1 MQNTQSKRGF
11 TLIELLV
18 VIAIIGIL
26 LAVLLPALARARATA
41 KSTRDATQVKQI
53 HAGWLSFAVQNEGR
67 LPTPGLKK
75 RLPVNGQ
82 IIMGRGAEDITQNNH
97 AFMHSLCVMENLYP
111 PDLQVS
117 SAEISPSVSTMT
129 FYEWDRKNPA
139 VNVYWDDRMR
149 ADLSA
154 VSHISYASMP
164 IAGPRKAKQW
174 NNSAD
179 SSFAIL
185 GMRGPKDGDIAQMIN
200 SKTSEMH
207 GPPREWQGP
216 IGYNDNSVVFEKSFF
231 PEKLKRVGANND
243 FDNLF
248 KNDGGSQTAAH
259 QGDDVWLY
267 LVKSMSGDGTTVTI
281 PSDNW
286 D

>member
-97 AFMHSLCVMENLYP
+97 ANMHSLCVMENLYP
-111 PDLQVS
+111 ADLQVS

-139 VNVYWDDRMR
+139 ANVYWDDRMR

>member
-1 MQNTQSKRGF
+1 
-11 TLIELLV
+11 
-18 VIAIIGIL
+18 
-26 LAVLLPALARARATA
+26 
-41 KSTRDATQVKQI
+41 
-53 HAGWLSFAVQNEGR
+53 
-67 LPTPGLKK
+67 
-75 RLPVNGQ
+75 
-82 IIMGRGAEDITQNNH
+82 
-97 AFMHSLCVMENLYP
+97 
-111 PDLQVS
+111 VS

-139 VNVYWDDRMR
+139 ANVYWDDRMR

>member
-53 HAGWLSFAVQNEGR
+53 HAGWLAWAVQNEGR

-111 PDLQVS
+111 ADLQVS

-139 VNVYWDDRMR
+139 ANVYWDDRMR

-231 PEKLKRVGANND
+231 PEKLKRVGPNND

>member
-1 MQNTQSKRGF
+1 MQHTQSKRGF
-11 TLIELLV
+11 TLVELLV

-53 HAGWLSFAVQNEGR
+53 HAGWLAWAVQNEGR

-97 AFMHSLCVMENLYP
+97 ANMHSLCVMENLYP
-111 PDLQVS
+111 ADLQVS
-117 SAEISPSVSTMT
+117 SAEISPNVSTMT

-139 VNVYWDDRMR
+139 ANVYWDDRMR

>member
-11 TLIELLV
+11 TLVELLV

-97 AFMHSLCVMENLYP
+97 ANMHSLCVMENLYP
-111 PDLQVS
+111 ADLQVS

-139 VNVYWDDRMR
+139 ANVYWDDRMR

>member
-53 HAGWLSFAVQNEGR
+53 HAGWLSSAVQNEGR

-97 AFMHSLCVMENLYP
+97 ANMHSLCVMENLYP
-111 PDLQVS
+111 ADLQVS

-139 VNVYWDDRMR
+139 ANVYWDDRMR

-231 PEKLKRVGANND
+231 PEKLKRVGPNND

>member
-53 HAGWLSFAVQNEGR
+53 HAGWLAWAVQNEGR

-97 AFMHSLCVMENLYP
+97 ANMHSLCVMENLYP
-111 PDLQVS
+111 ADLQVS

-139 VNVYWDDRMR
+139 ANVYWDDRMR

>member
-75 RLPVNGQ
+75 RLAVNGQ

-97 AFMHSLCVMENLYP
+97 ANMHSLCVMENLYP
-111 PDLQVS
+111 ADLCVS

-139 VNVYWDDRMR
+139 ANVYWDDRMR

>member
-53 HAGWLSFAVQNEGR
+53 HAGWLAWAVQNEGR

-97 AFMHSLCVMENLYP
+97 ANMHSLCVMENLYP
-111 PDLQVS
+111 QDLMVS

-139 VNVYWDDRMR
+139 ANVYWDDRMR

>member
-11 TLIELLV
+11 TLVELLV

-97 AFMHSLCVMENLYP
+97 ANMHSLCVMENLYTAE
-111 PDLQVS
+111 LLVS

-139 VNVYWDDRMR
+139 ANVYWDDRMR